1 MTLTLDTNMFIS
13 SFFWGGN
20 PRKIIERIIE
30 GEDELYVA
38 DGILD
43 EVASVMARPKFSVD
57 KESIERFIA
66 SIREVAYSVV
76 LEGKVTNV
84 CRDSD
89 DDKILECALLANADY
104 IITGDDDLLS
114 LKEFE
119 GIRIVTASE
128 YLNLINLFIN

>member
-1 MTLTLDTNMFIS
+1 MD
-13 SFFWGGN
+13 
-20 PRKIIERIIE
+20 RVVA

-38 DGILD
+38 DEILA
-43 EVASVMARPKFSVD
+43 EVASVMARSKFNVA
-57 KESIERFIA
+57 KEYIERFIN
-66 SIREVAYSVV
+66 SIREYAYNVV
-76 LEGKVTNV
+76 VEGNVTNV

-119 GIRIVTASE
+119 GIGIVTASE
-128 YLNLINLFIN
+128 YLRLINPLP